1 MQWTPYTA
9 NVDEMKGL
17 RLWEPI
23 LEGLWTD
30 PIDTP
35 SLIWREEKSM
45 KEWVPLDEELPSY
58 VLSGRLKH
66 IPPPKNKVV
75 KIFLS
80 STFTGAYLYYI
91 YTYGM

>member
-1 MQWTPYTA
+1 
-9 NVDEMKGL
+9 
-17 RLWEPI
+17 
-23 LEGLWTD
+23 
-30 PIDTP
+30 
-35 SLIWREEKSM
+35 M